1 MERQDWG
8 APQGRNTFAGTP
20 CWMAPEVLEQD
31 RYGPKADIW
40 SAGITMLEMAH
51 GHAPFSKLPPIKVL
65 LLTLQVRTHCN
76 TLASAGRQA
85 GGCMQVAAAYATL
98 TAHVP

>member
-1 MERQDWG
+1 MSALQ
-8 APQGRNTFAGTP
+8 
-20 CWMAPEVLEQD
+20 VLEQAD

-65 LLTLQVRTHCN
+65 LMTLQVC
-76 TLASAGRQA
+76 TLASKHWQ
-85 GGCMQVAAAYATL
+85 
-98 TAHVP
+98 H

>member
-1 MERQDWG
+1 
-8 APQGRNTFAGTP
+8 
-20 CWMAPEVLEQD
+20 MAPEVLEQD